1 MFSLEI
7 GSPQTCFEIA
17 LTWFQAKVRLWIHQ
31 GSIGNNLENK
41 SYNFSREK
49 IRVWPTGPT
58 TIHRHAKKDVFPKL
72 YEQVC
77 VGEGKNVVDDNINH
91 RGEGLYFSSWIRLIS
106 WKSSECWWWSRH
118 IFWEISWR
126 CNRSA
131 MTSSQRNDEAKG
143 YWNHGYDTNSKLS
156 LLFKAKW

>member
-1 MFSLEI
+1 MSVWST
-7 GSPQTCFEIA
+7 GSA
-17 LTWFQAKVRLWIHQ
+17 
-31 GSIGNNLENK
+31 
-41 SYNFSREK
+41 
-49 IRVWPTGPT
+49 

-118 IFWEISWR
+118 IWREISWR

-143 YWNHGYDTNSKLS
+143 YWNHGYDTNSKPSLWFKEKLYDVEDRHKLS
-156 LLFKAKW
+156 SSSKIVLQEEGPGSTVKIWHDNDIADQARNDLKDY